1 MKLVKKS
8 VVTTK
13 VTTNTSMIST
23 SMISKGIVGTFL
35 ALGLFSSTLSAKSGL
50 FVGIDLG
57 ASILTQ
63 DYRNEIS
70 SQNTITTMKYS
81 YLMPQVGFRLGYQH
95 YFTHTN
101 GLRLYGSYAVA
112 RTGMVHVEGNTRNS
126 EANRI
131 TDQYFYATK
140 RLEANL
146 DYLLDLVKTENSS
159 AGVYLG
165 VFYGAPTI
173 TLNRKNAKPYQ
184 FSGDLKQEIV
194 GINLGLQMTLA
205 SHHRIEV
212 GAKIPLNRQKV
223 ERIDVANGLQH
234 APQNN
239 STIKTLYAYQLASV
253 GLSYAFVF

>member
-13 VTTNTSMIST
+13 VATNT

-63 DYRNEIS
+63 ASRGEASGLTPFD
-70 SQNTITTMKYS
+70 TITTMKYS

-95 YFTHTN
+95 YFTPAN
-101 GLRLYGSYAVA
+101 GLRLYGSYAFA

-126 EANRI
+126 GADRI
-131 TDQYFYATK
+131 TEQYFYATK

-165 VFYGAPTI
+165 VFYGASTI
-173 TLNRKNAKPYQ
+173 TLNRKNAQPWQ
-184 FSGDLKQEIV
+184 FSGDLKQRIV
-194 GINLGLQMTLA
+194 GINLGMQTTLA
-205 SHHRIEV
+205 DHHRIEV
-212 GAKIPLNRQKV
+212 GAKIPLNKQKV
-223 ERIDVANGLQH
+223 ERIYVAKTF
-234 APQNN
+234 
-239 STIKTLYAYQLASV
+239 TIKNLYAYQLASV
-253 GLSYAFVF
+253 ELSYAFVF

>member
-1 MKLVKKS
+1 M
-8 VVTTK
+8 
-13 VTTNTSMIST
+13 
-23 SMISKGIVGTFL
+23 
-35 ALGLFSSTLSAKSGL
+35 

-95 YFTHTN
+95 YFNHAN

-184 FSGDLKQEIV
+184 FSGDLKQGIV

-212 GAKIPLNRQKV
+212 GVKIPLNKQKV
-223 ERIDVANGLQH
+223 ERISVSN
-234 APQNN
+234 APQAPVSN